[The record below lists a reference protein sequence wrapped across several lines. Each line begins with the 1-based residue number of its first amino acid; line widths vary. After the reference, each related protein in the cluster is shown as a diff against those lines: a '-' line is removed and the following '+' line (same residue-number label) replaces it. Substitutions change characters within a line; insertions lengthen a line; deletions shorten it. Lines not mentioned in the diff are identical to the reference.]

1 MPATDFFKNPE
12 ADFSVAVG
20 ATILLIV
27 AGAVAGLV
35 PAMRAANVRPV
46 DALRDE

>member
-1 MPATDFFKNPE
+1 
-12 ADFSVAVG
+12 VG

-27 AGAVAGLV
+27 AGAIAGLV
-35 PAMRAANVRPV
+35 PAMKASQVRPV